1 MIDYQMLFDQT
12 KKLSILLVEDYAPLR
27 NEMAEV
33 LENFFKMVVV
43 SEDGEE
49 ALALYQEYDTAYKK
63 GFDIVLTDIQMPR
76 MDGVELSE
84 RIRQIHGK
92 QTIIVLSA
100 HTDSAYLLKLIN
112 LGISKFITKPIQ
124 DQDLLETLY
133 KEAIKL
139 NTTERI
145 VPKAPLLDL
154 GEGYIWDKEKELLR
168 HGVDTIN
175 LTKHEI
181 LLVKLFLKREEQVCT
196 TEDILH
202 YFQDHQI
209 EISEKNI
216 RNLVFKV
223 RKKIPEKCIQSIYG
237 LGYKFTI

>member
-1 MIDYQMLFDQT
+1 MIDYQMLFEQT

-33 LENFFKMVVV
+33 LENFFKIVVV
-43 SEDGEE
+43 AGDGEE
-49 ALALYQEYDTAYKK
+49 ALTLYKEYDAAYQK
-63 GFDIVLTDIQMPR
+63 GFDIVLTDIQMPH

-84 RIRQIHGK
+84 RIRQIYGE

-112 LGISKFITKPIQ
+112 FGISKFITKPIQ

-139 NTTERI
+139 NSIERI

-154 GEGYIWDKEKELLR
+154 GEGYIWDREKALLR
-168 HGVDTIN
+168 HSTDTIK
-175 LTKHEI
+175 LTKHEV
-181 LLVKLFLKREEQVCT
+181 LLVKLFVKREEQVCT

-202 YFQDHQI
+202 YFQEHQI
-209 EISEKNI
+209 EISDKNI

-223 RKKIPEKCIQSIYG
+223 RKKIPEKCIESIYG
-237 LGYKFTI
+237 LGYKFTV